1 MDRCS
6 RTTRIRVARTVAP
19 GNDGASSVMPST
31 LRVSLVPVPRSY
43 EIDAYGISPSP
54 DPAVYAYIKT
64 TMHRNLFRIPVP

>member
-1 MDRCS
+1 LR
-6 RTTRIRVARTVAP
+6 
-19 GNDGASSVMPST
+19 DGAMLPKLPPYGMRAPAAIDDPALYPGSH
-31 LRVSLVPVPRSY
+31 